1 MAQTKSKKPT
11 PRAIRNNNPLNIRRT
26 KDKWFGQLPKQT
38 DPFFVEFSTPTYG
51 FRAAFRLMHTYYFKY
66 QLHTLQAIVRRWAPP
81 SENNTT
87 NYIDFVAR
95 EVNVSPDLT
104 LIAPHKNPDFWIRL
118 VLAMAKM
125 EIGYLPQNY
134 NTYARR
140 AFHLAFNPVKVECEK
155 IL

>member
-26 KDKWFGQLPKQT
+26 KDKWFGQMPKQT

-66 QLHTLQAIVRRWAPP
+66 QLQTLQAIVRRWAPP

-104 LIAPHKNPDFWIRL
+104 LIAPQEPRL
-118 VLAMAKM
+118 LDSLGISDGKDGNR
-125 EIGYLPQNY
+125 ISSSKLQYLCSQSLPPRLQSCKG
-134 NTYARR
+134 RM
-140 AFHLAFNPVKVECEK
+140 
-155 IL
+155 